1 MVYRMEADGFS
12 MEMTVNVTE
21 YGNDFDLHVPPASE
35 VTDVTELA
43 GAALG

>member
-21 YGNDFDLHVPPASE
+21 YGNDFDLDVPPASD
-35 VTDVTELA
+35 VTDVTEMA